1 MKSIS
6 LKWGA
11 TLVALNTLFGGTL
24 YASAAEITP
33 PFSDLTEIQQ
43 TKSAAILEAAR
54 LGLLKGDPNGQFRP
68 TATMTRQELAA
79 ILAKT
84 LKLDSSV
91 NSASSFRD
99 VSDSSWSVSAIE
111 AVKKAGFMEGDLTG
125 NFNPSR
131 PVTREELA
139 VIFVRAIR
147 GTGAQGGQA
156 NKVNDES
163 TISNWAKEYTDV
175 ALRLKLIDS
184 PEDMFSPKGTV
195 QRQDMA
201 SFLLNIFKEEQ
212 QTATIDNIDGDF
224 VTINGT
230 PYLIEGTLK
239 ELMGDSNH
247 DALRGAVLKFNSLNR
262 HVDGL
267 QELEIVQ
274 KGVQLNTSGFPSG
287 SLLNISGN
295 DVVIKGNVTGDL
307 KIKNGVSSI
316 TFQGQ
321 IGQIIVDSITPV
333 TIHGSG
339 PLQTLKIVEGGARI
353 TIDPS
358 LSIQN
363 LQLPGNSLPSHFI
376 TNYTAIQDNIQ
387 KVQNASGAVAPAYT
401 SSTSANSVSDP
412 TPEPTPV
419 ATPSPSPAPT
429 PSPTPVATP
438 SPSPVATPSPTPVT
452 TPSPTPVVTP
462 SPTPVVTPSPTPVAT
477 PSPTPVTTPEPT
489 PVMTPEPTPVTTPE
503 PTPAPTPEPTPV
515 ATPSPSPVATPS
527 PTPVTTPSPT
537 PVATPEPT
545 PAPTPEPTPVATP
558 SPTPVTTP
566 SPTPVATPSPTPV
579 TTPEPTPAPTPEPTP
594 VATPSP
600 TPVATPSPT
609 PVTTPEPTPVAT
621 PSPTPAPTP
630 VNHAP
635 VVQNNIDP
643 ISALITSGVQNVDI
657 SNVFIDPDGDPLTF
671 AAASSDASVATV
683 SVNGNHLNL
692 VPVDSGTAMITIT
705 AMDGQGGV
713 NTATFAFTVTSNQP
727 PIAISG
733 ITTQLLTPG
742 ITAPRTFDL
751 AQLFQDPDND
761 MLTYSASIDN
771 VNAGTLS
778 LNGNTLTITPAAN
791 SSVSGLV
798 TLTATDDKGGSA
810 TSTFTLITAQLVNNG
825 FVPITTKQG
834 VSNISFDISKL
845 IPNQSQFKVYTESS
859 TGSLSGPATLNGAIW
874 NGPTSPGTVW
884 IVGSDGKAVV
894 LSISV
899 ASQGTSELFFSEYL
913 DGGDGRIAVELYYKG
928 NGNPAG
934 KAEGYTL
941 EVHQFMKATQTKQVY
956 SRPLFPVPVAMPY
969 MFIDSTFGDA
979 FDLMNI
985 SYYNDELSLY
995 NPKTYNITALVLKKN
1010 GQIVDVLGDPT
1021 STQQFLSTGGTIVR
1035 KSGIYTGSQQYS
1047 LEGEWNQYSKG
1058 TYQYFGSH
1066 IP

>member
-274 KGVQLNTSGFPSG
+274 KGVQLNTSGLPSG

-401 SSTSANSVSDP
+401 SSTSANAVSDP

-419 ATPSPSPAPT
+419 
-429 PSPTPVATP
+429 
-438 SPSPVATPSPTPVT
+438 
-452 TPSPTPVVTP
+452 VTP
-462 SPTPVVTPSPTPVAT
+462 SPT
-477 PSPTPVTTPEPT
+477 
-489 PVMTPEPTPVTTPE
+489 
-503 PTPAPTPEPTPV
+503 
-515 ATPSPSPVATPS
+515 PVATPS

-545 PAPTPEPTPVATP
+545 PVTTP

-566 SPTPVATPSPTPV
+566 SPTPVATPSPTPVTTPSPTPV

-791 SSVSGLV
+791 SSASGLV

-884 IVGSDGKAVV
+884 IVGFDGKAVV

-1047 LEGEWNQYSKG
+1047 LEGEWNQYPKG

-1066 IP
+1066 TP

>member
-1 MKSIS
+1 M
-6 LKWGA
+6 
-11 TLVALNTLFGGTL
+11 
-24 YASAAEITP
+24 
-33 PFSDLTEIQQ
+33 
-43 TKSAAILEAAR
+43 
-54 LGLLKGDPNGQFRP
+54 
-68 TATMTRQELAA
+68 
-79 ILAKT
+79 
-84 LKLDSSV
+84 
-91 NSASSFRD
+91 
-99 VSDSSWSVSAIE
+99 
-111 AVKKAGFMEGDLTG
+111 
-125 NFNPSR
+125 
-131 PVTREELA
+131 
-139 VIFVRAIR
+139 
-147 GTGAQGGQA
+147 
-156 NKVNDES
+156 
-163 TISNWAKEYTDV
+163 
-175 ALRLKLIDS
+175 
-184 PEDMFSPKGTV
+184 
-195 QRQDMA
+195 
-201 SFLLNIFKEEQ
+201 
-212 QTATIDNIDGDF
+212 
-224 VTINGT
+224 
-230 PYLIEGTLK
+230 
-239 ELMGDSNH
+239 
-247 DALRGAVLKFNSLNR
+247 
-262 HVDGL
+262 
-267 QELEIVQ
+267 
-274 KGVQLNTSGFPSG
+274 
-287 SLLNISGN
+287 
-295 DVVIKGNVTGDL
+295 
-307 KIKNGVSSI
+307 
-316 TFQGQ
+316 
-321 IGQIIVDSITPV
+321 
-333 TIHGSG
+333 
-339 PLQTLKIVEGGARI
+339 
-353 TIDPS
+353 
-358 LSIQN
+358 
-363 LQLPGNSLPSHFI
+363 
-376 TNYTAIQDNIQ
+376 
-387 KVQNASGAVAPAYT
+387 
-401 SSTSANSVSDP
+401 
-412 TPEPTPV
+412 
-419 ATPSPSPAPT
+419 
-429 PSPTPVATP
+429 
-438 SPSPVATPSPTPVT
+438 
-452 TPSPTPVVTP
+452 
-462 SPTPVVTPSPTPVAT
+462 
-477 PSPTPVTTPEPT
+477 
-489 PVMTPEPTPVTTPE
+489 
-503 PTPAPTPEPTPV
+503 
-515 ATPSPSPVATPS
+515 
-527 PTPVTTPSPT
+527 
-537 PVATPEPT
+537 
-545 PAPTPEPTPVATP
+545 
-558 SPTPVTTP
+558 
-566 SPTPVATPSPTPV
+566 
-579 TTPEPTPAPTPEPTP
+579 
-594 VATPSP
+594 
-600 TPVATPSPT
+600 
-609 PVTTPEPTPVAT
+609 
-621 PSPTPAPTP
+621 
-630 VNHAP
+630 NHAP

-643 ISALITSGVQNVDI
+643 MSALITSGVQNVDI

-778 LNGNTLTITPAAN
+778 LNGNTLTVTPAAN
-791 SSVSGLV
+791 SSASGLV

-1047 LEGEWNQYSKG
+1047 LEGEWNQYPKG

-1066 IP
+1066 TP

>member
-91 NSASSFRD
+91 NSTSTFRD

-156 NKVNDES
+156 KKVNDES

-175 ALRLKLIDS
+175 ALRLNLIDS

-212 QTATIDNIDGDF
+212 QTATIDNIDRDF

-230 PYLIEGTLK
+230 PYLIEGKLK

-262 HVDGL
+262 HIDGL

-274 KGVQLNTSGFPSG
+274 KGVQLNTSGLPSG

-321 IGQIIVDSITPV
+321 IGQIIVDSITPF
-333 TIHGSG
+333 TIHGSSF
-339 PLQTLKIVEGGARI
+339 LQTLKIVEGGAKI
-353 TIDPS
+353 TIAPS

-387 KVQNASGAVAPAYT
+387 TIQNASGAVAPAYT
-401 SSTSANSVSDP
+401 SSTSANAAVSD
-412 TPEPTPV
+412 
-419 ATPSPSPAPT
+419 
-429 PSPTPVATP
+429 
-438 SPSPVATPSPTPVT
+438 
-452 TPSPTPVVTP
+452 
-462 SPTPVVTPSPTPVAT
+462 
-477 PSPTPVTTPEPT
+477 
-489 PVMTPEPTPVTTPE
+489 
-503 PTPAPTPEPTPV
+503 
-515 ATPSPSPVATPS
+515 
-527 PTPVTTPSPT
+527 
-537 PVATPEPT
+537 
-545 PAPTPEPTPVATP
+545 
-558 SPTPVTTP
+558 
-566 SPTPVATPSPTPV
+566 
-579 TTPEPTPAPTPEPTP
+579 PTPEPTP

-609 PVTTPEPTPVAT
+609 PVLTPSPTPVATPEPTPVTTSSPTPVATPEPTPVVTPEPTPAPTPSPTPVATPSPTPMLTPEPTPVAT
-621 PSPTPAPTP
+621 PSPTPVATPEPTPVATPSPTPVATPSPTPVLTPSPTPVATPEPTPVTTSSPTPVATPEPTPVATPSPTPVATPEPTPIATPSPTPVATPEPTPVATPSPTPVLTPEPTPAPTP

-671 AAASSDASVATV
+671 AAASSDTSVATV

-692 VPVDSGTAMITIT
+692 VPVNSGTAMITIT

-713 NTATFAFTVTSNQP
+713 NTSTFVFTVTSNQP

-742 ITAPRTFDL
+742 ITAPRIFDL

-778 LNGNTLTITPAAN
+778 LNGNTLTVTPAAN
-791 SSVSGLV
+791 SSASGLV
-798 TLTATDDKGGSA
+798 TLTATDNKGGST

-859 TGSLSGPATLNGAIW
+859 TGSLSGPAILNGAIW

-1047 LEGEWNQYSKG
+1047 LEGEWNQYPKG
-1058 TYQYFGSH
+1058 SYQYFGSH
-1066 IP
+1066 TP

>member
-401 SSTSANSVSDP
+401 SSTSANAVSDP
-412 TPEPTPV
+412 TPSPTPTPTPVATPEPTPV
-419 ATPSPSPAPT
+419 ATPSPTPVAT
-429 PSPTPVATP
+429 PSPTPVLTPEPTPVATPEPTPVLTPSPTPVVTP

-452 TPSPTPVVTP
+452 TPSPTPV
-462 SPTPVVTPSPTPVAT
+462 AT
-477 PSPTPVTTPEPT
+477 PSPTPV
-489 PVMTPEPTPVTTPE
+489 M
-503 PTPAPTPEPTPV
+503 
-515 ATPSPSPVATPS
+515 
-527 PTPVTTPSPT
+527 TPSPT

-558 SPTPVTTP
+558 SPSPVT
-566 SPTPVATPSPTPV
+566 TPSPTPV

-609 PVTTPEPTPVAT
+609 PATTPEPTPVAT
-621 PSPTPAPTP
+621 PSPSPAPTP

-778 LNGNTLTITPAAN
+778 LNGNTLTVTPAAN
-791 SSVSGLV
+791 SSASGLV

-1047 LEGEWNQYSKG
+1047 LEGEWNQYPKG

-1066 IP
+1066 TP

>member
-156 NKVNDES
+156 NKVKDES

-212 QTATIDNIDGDF
+212 QTATIDSIDGDF

-230 PYLIEGTLK
+230 PYLIEGKLK
-239 ELMGDSNH
+239 ELMGDNNH

-274 KGVQLNTSGFPSG
+274 KGVQLNTSGLPSG

-339 PLQTLKIVEGGARI
+339 SLQTLKIVEDGAKI

-387 KVQNASGAVAPAYT
+387 TVQNTSGAVAPAYT
-401 SSTSANSVSDP
+401 SSTSANAAVSD
-412 TPEPTPV
+412 
-419 ATPSPSPAPT
+419 
-429 PSPTPVATP
+429 
-438 SPSPVATPSPTPVT
+438 
-452 TPSPTPVVTP
+452 
-462 SPTPVVTPSPTPVAT
+462 
-477 PSPTPVTTPEPT
+477 
-489 PVMTPEPTPVTTPE
+489 
-503 PTPAPTPEPTPV
+503 
-515 ATPSPSPVATPS
+515 
-527 PTPVTTPSPT
+527 
-537 PVATPEPT
+537 
-545 PAPTPEPTPVATP
+545 
-558 SPTPVTTP
+558 
-566 SPTPVATPSPTPV
+566 
-579 TTPEPTPAPTPEPTP
+579 PTPEPTP

-609 PVTTPEPTPVAT
+609 PVLTPSPTPVAT

-630 VNHAP
+630 EPTPAPTPSPTPVLTPEPTPVATPESTPATTPEPTPAPTPSPTPVLTPSPTPVATPEPTPAPTPEPTPAPTPSPTPVATPEPTPSPTPVVTPSPTPVLTPEPTPVPTPEPTPVPTPEPTPVPTPEPTPVATPSPTPVLTPEPTPAPTPVNHAP
-635 VVQNNIDP
+635 VAQNNIDP
-643 ISALITSGVQNVDI
+643 ISALITNGVQNVDI

-692 VPVDSGTAMITIT
+692 VPVDSGTALITIT
-705 AMDGQGGV
+705 AMDSQGGV
-713 NTATFAFTVTSNQP
+713 NTATFVFTVTSNQP

-742 ITAPRTFDL
+742 ITAPRIFDL

-778 LNGNTLTITPAAN
+778 INGNTLTVTPAAN
-791 SSVSGLV
+791 SSASGLV
-798 TLTATDDKGGSA
+798 TLTAMDNKGGST

-845 IPNQSQFKVYTESS
+845 IPNQSQFKVYTENS

-956 SRPLFPVPVAMPY
+956 SRPLFPVSVAMPY

-1021 STQQFLSTGGTIVR
+1021 SNQQFLSTGGTIVR

-1047 LEGEWNQYSKG
+1047 LEGEWNQYPKG
-1058 TYQYFGSH
+1058 SYQYFGSH
-1066 IP
+1066 TP

>member
-156 NKVNDES
+156 NKVKDES

-212 QTATIDNIDGDF
+212 QTATIDSIDGDF

-230 PYLIEGTLK
+230 PYLIEGKLK
-239 ELMGDSNH
+239 ELMGDNNH

-274 KGVQLNTSGFPSG
+274 KGVQLNTSGLPSG

-316 TFQGQ
+316 TFQDQ
-321 IGQIIVDSITPV
+321 IGQIIVDSITPI

-339 PLQTLKIVEGGARI
+339 SLQTLKIVEGGAKI

-376 TNYTAIQDNIQ
+376 TNYTAIQNNIQ
-387 KVQNASGAVAPAYT
+387 TVQNTSGAVAPVYT
-401 SSTSANSVSDP
+401 SSTSANAVSDP
-412 TPEPTPV
+412 
-419 ATPSPSPAPT
+419 
-429 PSPTPVATP
+429 
-438 SPSPVATPSPTPVT
+438 
-452 TPSPTPVVTP
+452 
-462 SPTPVVTPSPTPVAT
+462 
-477 PSPTPVTTPEPT
+477 
-489 PVMTPEPTPVTTPE
+489 TPE
-503 PTPAPTPEPTPV
+503 PTPAPTPEPTP
-515 ATPSPSPVATPS
+515 AP
-527 PTPVTTPSPT
+527 TPSPT

-545 PAPTPEPTPVATP
+545 PAPTP
-558 SPTPVTTP
+558 SPTPAVTP
-566 SPTPVATPSPTPV
+566 SPTPVATPSPTPAV
-579 TTPEPTPAPTPEPTP
+579 TPEPTPVPTPEPTP

-600 TPVATPSPT
+600 TPVATP
-609 PVTTPEPTPVAT
+609 EPTPVAT
-621 PSPTPAPTP
+621 PSPTPVVTPSPTPVLTPEPTPAPTP

-635 VVQNNIDP
+635 VAQNNIDP
-643 ISALITSGVQNVDI
+643 ISALITNGVQNVDI

-692 VPVDSGTAMITIT
+692 VPVNSGTAMITIT

-713 NTATFAFTVTSNQP
+713 NTSTFVFTVTSNQP

-742 ITAPRTFDL
+742 ITAPRIFDL

-778 LNGNTLTITPAAN
+778 INGNTLTVTPAAN
-791 SSVSGLV
+791 SSASGLV
-798 TLTATDDKGGSA
+798 TLTAMDNKGGST

-859 TGSLSGPATLNGAIW
+859 TGSLSAPATLNGAIW

-956 SRPLFPVPVAMPY
+956 SRPLFPVSVAMPY

-1021 STQQFLSTGGTIVR
+1021 SNQQFLSTGGTIVR

-1047 LEGEWNQYSKG
+1047 LEGEWNQYPKG
-1058 TYQYFGSH
+1058 SYQYFGSH
-1066 IP
+1066 TP

>member
-91 NSASSFRD
+91 NSTSSFRD

-125 NFNPSR
+125 DFNPSR

-230 PYLIEGTLK
+230 PYLIEGKLK
-239 ELMGDSNH
+239 ELMGDNNH

-274 KGVQLNTSGFPSG
+274 KGVQLNTSGLPSS

-295 DVVIKGNVTGDL
+295 DVIIKGNVTGDL

-321 IGQIIVDSITPV
+321 IGQIIVDSITPI

-339 PLQTLKIVEGGARI
+339 SLQTLKIVEGGAKI

-387 KVQNASGAVAPAYT
+387 TVQNTSGAVAPAYT
-401 SSTSANSVSDP
+401 SSTSANAAVSDP
-412 TPEPTPV
+412 TPE
-419 ATPSPSPAPT
+419 S
-429 PSPTPVATP
+429 
-438 SPSPVATPSPTPVT
+438 
-452 TPSPTPVVTP
+452 
-462 SPTPVVTPSPTPVAT
+462 TPVVTPSPTPVAT
-477 PSPTPVTTPEPT
+477 P
-489 PVMTPEPTPVTTPE
+489 
-503 PTPAPTPEPTPV
+503 EPTPV
-515 ATPSPSPVATPS
+515 ATPSPTPVATPS

-545 PAPTPEPTPVATP
+545 PAPTP
-558 SPTPVTTP
+558 SPTPAV
-566 SPTPVATPSPTPV
+566 
-579 TTPEPTPAPTPEPTP
+579 TPEPTP

-600 TPVATPSPT
+600 TPVATPEPTPVATPSPT
-609 PVTTPEPTPVAT
+609 PVLTPEPTPVPTPEPTPVPTPEPTPVAT
-621 PSPTPAPTP
+621 PSPTPVLTPEPTPAPTP

-635 VVQNNIDP
+635 VAQNNIDP
-643 ISALITSGVQNVDI
+643 ISALITNGVQNVDI

-692 VPVDSGTAMITIT
+692 VPVDSGTALITIT
-705 AMDGQGGV
+705 AMDSQGGV
-713 NTATFAFTVTSNQP
+713 NTATFVFTVTSNQP

-742 ITAPRTFDL
+742 ITAPRIFDL

-778 LNGNTLTITPAAN
+778 INGNTLTVTPAAN
-791 SSVSGLV
+791 SSASGLV
-798 TLTATDDKGGSA
+798 TLTAMDNKGGST

-845 IPNQSQFKVYTESS
+845 IPNQSQFKVYTENS

-956 SRPLFPVPVAMPY
+956 SRPLFPVSVAMPY

-1021 STQQFLSTGGTIVR
+1021 SNQQFLSTGGTIVR

-1047 LEGEWNQYSKG
+1047 LEGEWNQYPKG
-1058 TYQYFGSH
+1058 SYQYFGSH
-1066 IP
+1066 TP

>member
-156 NKVNDES
+156 NKVKDES

-212 QTATIDNIDGDF
+212 QTATIDSIDGDF

-230 PYLIEGTLK
+230 PYLIEGKLK
-239 ELMGDSNH
+239 ELMGDNNH

-274 KGVQLNTSGFPSG
+274 KGVQLNTSGLPSG

-316 TFQGQ
+316 TFQDQ

-339 PLQTLKIVEGGARI
+339 SLQTLKIVEGGAKI

-376 TNYTAIQDNIQ
+376 TNYTAIQNNIQ
-387 KVQNASGAVAPAYT
+387 TVQNTSGAVAPVYT
-401 SSTSANSVSDP
+401 SSTSANAVSDP
-412 TPEPTPV
+412 
-419 ATPSPSPAPT
+419 
-429 PSPTPVATP
+429 
-438 SPSPVATPSPTPVT
+438 
-452 TPSPTPVVTP
+452 
-462 SPTPVVTPSPTPVAT
+462 
-477 PSPTPVTTPEPT
+477 
-489 PVMTPEPTPVTTPE
+489 TPE
-503 PTPAPTPEPTPV
+503 PTPAPTPEPTP
-515 ATPSPSPVATPS
+515 AP
-527 PTPVTTPSPT
+527 TPSPT

-545 PAPTPEPTPVATP
+545 PAPTP
-558 SPTPVTTP
+558 SPTPAVTP
-566 SPTPVATPSPTPV
+566 SPTPVAPPSPTPAV
-579 TTPEPTPAPTPEPTP
+579 TPEPTPVPTPEPTP

-600 TPVATPSPT
+600 TPVATP
-609 PVTTPEPTPVAT
+609 EPTPVAT
-621 PSPTPAPTP
+621 PSPTPVVTPSPTPVLTPEPTPAPTP

-635 VVQNNIDP
+635 VAQNNIDP
-643 ISALITSGVQNVDI
+643 ISALITNGVQNVDI

-692 VPVDSGTAMITIT
+692 VPVNSGTAMITIT

-713 NTATFAFTVTSNQP
+713 NTSTFVFTVTSNQP

-742 ITAPRTFDL
+742 ITAPRIFDL

-778 LNGNTLTITPAAN
+778 INGNTLTVTPAAN
-791 SSVSGLV
+791 SSASGLV
-798 TLTATDDKGGSA
+798 TLTAMDNKGGST

-859 TGSLSGPATLNGAIW
+859 TGSLSAPATLNGAIW

-956 SRPLFPVPVAMPY
+956 SRPLFPVSVAMPY

-1021 STQQFLSTGGTIVR
+1021 SNQQFLSTGGTIVR

-1047 LEGEWNQYSKG
+1047 LEGEWNQYPKG
-1058 TYQYFGSH
+1058 SYQYFGSH
-1066 IP
+1066 TP

>member
-1 MKSIS
+1 LKSIS

-79 ILAKT
+79 ILAMT

-401 SSTSANSVSDP
+401 SSTSANAVSDP
-412 TPEPTPV
+412 TPSPTP
-419 ATPSPSPAPT
+419 T
-429 PSPTPVATP
+429 PTPVATP

-452 TPSPTPVVTP
+452 TPSPTPVTTPEPTPVATPEPTPVLTP

-477 PSPTPVTTPEPT
+477 PSPTPVTTPSPT
-489 PVMTPEPTPVTTPE
+489 PVVTPSPTPVL
-503 PTPAPTPEPTPV
+503 TPEPTPV
-515 ATPSPSPVATPS
+515 ATPS
-527 PTPVTTPSPT
+527 
-537 PVATPEPT
+537 PT

-566 SPTPVATPSPTPV
+566 EPTPTPTPVTTPEPTPVATPSPTPV
-579 TTPEPTPAPTPEPTP
+579 TTPEPTPVTTPE
-594 VATPSP
+594 
-600 TPVATPSPT
+600 PT

-778 LNGNTLTITPAAN
+778 LNGNTLTVTPAAN
-791 SSVSGLV
+791 SSASGLV

-1010 GQIVDVLGDPT
+1010 GQIVDVIGDPT

-1047 LEGEWNQYSKG
+1047 LEGEWNQYPKG

-1066 IP
+1066 TP

>member
-339 PLQTLKIVEGGARI
+339 SLQTLKIVEGGARI

-387 KVQNASGAVAPAYT
+387 KVQNASGAVAPVYT

-412 TPEPTPV
+412 TPSPTPTPTPVATPEPTPVATPSPTPVATPESTPVATPSPTPV
-419 ATPSPSPAPT
+419 ATPSPSPVTT
-429 PSPTPVATP
+429 PSPTPVATPSPSPVTTPSPSPVTTPSPSPVATPSPTPATTP

-452 TPSPTPVVTP
+452 TPEPTPVVTP

-489 PVMTPEPTPVTTPE
+489 PVMTPEPTPVM
-503 PTPAPTPEPTPV
+503 TPEPTPV
-515 ATPSPSPVATPS
+515 ATPS
-527 PTPVTTPSPT
+527 
-537 PVATPEPT
+537 
-545 PAPTPEPTPVATP
+545 
-558 SPTPVTTP
+558 
-566 SPTPVATPSPTPV
+566 
-579 TTPEPTPAPTPEPTP
+579 
-594 VATPSP
+594 
-600 TPVATPSPT
+600 
-609 PVTTPEPTPVAT
+609 
-621 PSPTPAPTP
+621 PTP

-791 SSVSGLV
+791 SSASGLV

-1047 LEGEWNQYSKG
+1047 LEGEWNQYPKG

-1066 IP
+1066 TP

>member
-43 TKSAAILEAAR
+43 TKSAEILEAAR

-125 NFNPSR
+125 DFNPSR

-376 TNYTAIQDNIQ
+376 TN
-387 KVQNASGAVAPAYT
+387 
-401 SSTSANSVSDP
+401 
-412 TPEPTPV
+412 
-419 ATPSPSPAPT
+419 
-429 PSPTPVATP
+429 
-438 SPSPVATPSPTPVT
+438 
-452 TPSPTPVVTP
+452 
-462 SPTPVVTPSPTPVAT
+462 
-477 PSPTPVTTPEPT
+477 
-489 PVMTPEPTPVTTPE
+489 
-503 PTPAPTPEPTPV
+503 
-515 ATPSPSPVATPS
+515 
-527 PTPVTTPSPT
+527 
-537 PVATPEPT
+537 
-545 PAPTPEPTPVATP
+545 
-558 SPTPVTTP
+558 
-566 SPTPVATPSPTPV
+566 
-579 TTPEPTPAPTPEPTP
+579 
-594 VATPSP
+594 
-600 TPVATPSPT
+600 
-609 PVTTPEPTPVAT
+609 
-621 PSPTPAPTP
+621 
-630 VNHAP
+630 
-635 VVQNNIDP
+635 
-643 ISALITSGVQNVDI
+643 
-657 SNVFIDPDGDPLTF
+657 
-671 AAASSDASVATV
+671 
-683 SVNGNHLNL
+683 
-692 VPVDSGTAMITIT
+692 
-705 AMDGQGGV
+705 
-713 NTATFAFTVTSNQP
+713 
-727 PIAISG
+727 
-733 ITTQLLTPG
+733 
-742 ITAPRTFDL
+742 
-751 AQLFQDPDND
+751 
-761 MLTYSASIDN
+761 
-771 VNAGTLS
+771 
-778 LNGNTLTITPAAN
+778 
-791 SSVSGLV
+791 
-798 TLTATDDKGGSA
+798 
-810 TSTFTLITAQLVNNG
+810 
-825 FVPITTKQG
+825 
-834 VSNISFDISKL
+834 
-845 IPNQSQFKVYTESS
+845 
-859 TGSLSGPATLNGAIW
+859 
-874 NGPTSPGTVW
+874 
-884 IVGSDGKAVV
+884 
-894 LSISV
+894 
-899 ASQGTSELFFSEYL
+899 
-913 DGGDGRIAVELYYKG
+913 
-928 NGNPAG
+928 
-934 KAEGYTL
+934 
-941 EVHQFMKATQTKQVY
+941 
-956 SRPLFPVPVAMPY
+956 
-969 MFIDSTFGDA
+969 
-979 FDLMNI
+979 
-985 SYYNDELSLY
+985 
-995 NPKTYNITALVLKKN
+995 
-1010 GQIVDVLGDPT
+1010 
-1021 STQQFLSTGGTIVR
+1021 
-1035 KSGIYTGSQQYS
+1035 
-1047 LEGEWNQYSKG
+1047 
-1058 TYQYFGSH
+1058 
-1066 IP
+1066 

>member
-412 TPEPTPV
+412 TPSPTPTPTPV
-419 ATPSPSPAPT
+419 ATPE
-429 PSPTPVATP
+429 PTPVL
-438 SPSPVATPSPTPVT
+438 
-452 TPSPTPVVTP
+452 TP

-477 PSPTPVTTPEPT
+477 PSPS
-489 PVMTPEPTPVTTPE
+489 
-503 PTPAPTPEPTPV
+503 PV

-537 PVATPEPT
+537 PVATPSPTPVTTPSPSPVATPSPSPATTPSPSPATTPEPT
-545 PAPTPEPTPVATP
+545 PVVTPSPTPVATP

-566 SPTPVATPSPTPV
+566 SPTPVATPEPTPVVTPSPTPV
-579 TTPEPTPAPTPEPTP
+579 LTPEPTP
-594 VATPSP
+594 VATP
-600 TPVATPSPT
+600 
-609 PVTTPEPTPVAT
+609 EPTPAVT

-643 ISALITSGVQNVDI
+643 MSALITSGVQNVDI

-778 LNGNTLTITPAAN
+778 LNGNTLTVTPAAN
-791 SSVSGLV
+791 SSASGLV

-1047 LEGEWNQYSKG
+1047 LEGEWNQYPKG

-1066 IP
+1066 TP

>member
-125 NFNPSR
+125 DFNPSR

-387 KVQNASGAVAPAYT
+387 KVQNASGAVAPVYT
-401 SSTSANSVSDP
+401 SSTSANAVSD
-412 TPEPTPV
+412 
-419 ATPSPSPAPT
+419 PT
-429 PSPTPVATP
+429 PSPTPT
-438 SPSPVATPSPTPVT
+438 
-452 TPSPTPVVTP
+452 
-462 SPTPVVTPSPTPVAT
+462 PTPVA
-477 PSPTPVTTPEPT
+477 
-489 PVMTPEPTPVTTPE
+489 
-503 PTPAPTPEPTPV
+503 
-515 ATPSPSPVATPS
+515 
-527 PTPVTTPSPT
+527 
-537 PVATPEPT
+537 
-545 PAPTPEPTPVATP
+545 
-558 SPTPVTTP
+558 
-566 SPTPVATPSPTPV
+566 
-579 TTPEPTPAPTPEPTP
+579 TPEPTP

-609 PVTTPEPTPVAT
+609 PVATPVATPSPTPVAT
-621 PSPTPAPTP
+621 PSPTPVATPEPTPVATPEPTPVVTPSPTPVTTPSPTPVTTPSPTPVATP

-657 SNVFIDPDGDPLTF
+657 SNVFIDPDDDPLTF

-713 NTATFAFTVTSNQP
+713 NTATFVFTVTSNQP

-791 SSVSGLV
+791 SSASGLV
-798 TLTATDDKGGSA
+798 TLTATDDKGGST

-859 TGSLSGPATLNGAIW
+859 TGSLSGPVTLNGAIW

-928 NGNPAG
+928 NGNSAG

-956 SRPLFPVPVAMPY
+956 SRPLFPVSVAMPY

-1047 LEGEWNQYSKG
+1047 LEGEWNQYPKG

-1066 IP
+1066 TP

>member
-156 NKVNDES
+156 NKIKDES
-163 TISNWAKEYTDV
+163 TISNWAKEYIDV

-230 PYLIEGTLK
+230 PYLIEGKLK
-239 ELMGDSNH
+239 ELMGESNH

-274 KGVQLNTSGFPSG
+274 KGVRLNTSGLPSG

-316 TFQGQ
+316 TFQDQ

-339 PLQTLKIVEGGARI
+339 SLQTLKIVEGGAKI

-387 KVQNASGAVAPAYT
+387 TVQNTSGAVAPAYT
-401 SSTSANSVSDP
+401 SSTSANAVSDP
-412 TPEPTPV
+412 TPEPTP
-419 ATPSPSPAPT
+419 APTPSPTPVLTPSPTPVPT

-438 SPSPVATPSPTPVT
+438 SPTPVATPSPTPVAT
-452 TPSPTPVVTP
+452 PEPTPIATPSPTPVATPEPTPVATPSPTPVVTP
-462 SPTPVVTPSPTPVAT
+462 SPTPVL
-477 PSPTPVTTPEPT
+477 TPEPT
-489 PVMTPEPTPVTTPE
+489 PV
-503 PTPAPTPEPTPV
+503 
-515 ATPSPSPVATPS
+515 
-527 PTPVTTPSPT
+527 
-537 PVATPEPT
+537 
-545 PAPTPEPTPVATP
+545 
-558 SPTPVTTP
+558 
-566 SPTPVATPSPTPV
+566 
-579 TTPEPTPAPTPEPTP
+579 PTPEPTP

-609 PVTTPEPTPVAT
+609 PVATPSPTPVATPEPTPVAT
-621 PSPTPAPTP
+621 PSPTPVATPEPTPIATPSPTPVATPEPTPVATPSPTPVLTPEPTPAPTP

-635 VVQNNIDP
+635 VAQNNIDP
-643 ISALITSGVQNVDI
+643 ISALITNGVQNVDI

-692 VPVDSGTAMITIT
+692 VPVNSGTAMITIT

-713 NTATFAFTVTSNQP
+713 NTSTFVFTVTSNQP

-742 ITAPRTFDL
+742 ITAPRIFDL

-778 LNGNTLTITPAAN
+778 LNGNTLTVTPAAN
-791 SSVSGLV
+791 SSASGLV
-798 TLTATDDKGGSA
+798 TLTAMDNKGGST

-956 SRPLFPVPVAMPY
+956 SRPLFPVSVAMPY

-1021 STQQFLSTGGTIVR
+1021 SNQQFLSTGGTIVR

-1047 LEGEWNQYSKG
+1047 LEGEWNQYPKG
-1058 TYQYFGSH
+1058 SYQYFGSH
-1066 IP
+1066 TP

>member
-91 NSASSFRD
+91 NSASTFRD

-230 PYLIEGTLK
+230 PYLIEGKLK
-239 ELMGDSNH
+239 ELMGDNNH

-274 KGVQLNTSGFPSG
+274 KGVQLNTSGLPSG

-295 DVVIKGNVTGDL
+295 DVIIKGNVTGDL

-339 PLQTLKIVEGGARI
+339 SLQTLKIVEGGAKI

-387 KVQNASGAVAPAYT
+387 TVQNTSGAVAPAYT
-401 SSTSANSVSDP
+401 SSTSANAAVSDP
-412 TPEPTPV
+412 TPEPTPI
-419 ATPSPSPAPT
+419 A
-429 PSPTPVATP
+429 
-438 SPSPVATPSPTPVT
+438 
-452 TPSPTPVVTP
+452 
-462 SPTPVVTPSPTPVAT
+462 
-477 PSPTPVTTPEPT
+477 
-489 PVMTPEPTPVTTPE
+489 
-503 PTPAPTPEPTPV
+503 
-515 ATPSPSPVATPS
+515 
-527 PTPVTTPSPT
+527 TPSPT

-545 PAPTPEPTPVATP
+545 PAPTPSPTPVLTPSPTPVATPEPTPVATP
-558 SPTPVTTP
+558 SPTPVATPEPTP
-566 SPTPVATPSPTPV
+566 SPTPVVTPSPTPV
-579 TTPEPTPAPTPEPTP
+579 LTPEPTPVPTPEPTP

-609 PVTTPEPTPVAT
+609 PVATPEPTPVAT
-621 PSPTPAPTP
+621 PSPTPVLTPEPTPAPTP

-635 VVQNNIDP
+635 VAQNNIDP
-643 ISALITSGVQNVDI
+643 ISALITNGVQNVDI

-692 VPVDSGTAMITIT
+692 VPVDSGTALITIT
-705 AMDGQGGV
+705 AMDSQGGV
-713 NTATFAFTVTSNQP
+713 NTATFVFTVTSNQP

-742 ITAPRTFDL
+742 ITAPRIFDL

-778 LNGNTLTITPAAN
+778 INGNTLTVTPAAN
-791 SSVSGLV
+791 SSASGLV
-798 TLTATDDKGGSA
+798 TLTAMDNKGGST

-845 IPNQSQFKVYTESS
+845 IPNQSQFKVYTENS

-956 SRPLFPVPVAMPY
+956 SRPLFPVSVAMPY

-1021 STQQFLSTGGTIVR
+1021 SNQQFLSTGGTIVR

-1047 LEGEWNQYSKG
+1047 LEGEWNQYPKG
-1058 TYQYFGSH
+1058 SYQYFGSH
-1066 IP
+1066 TP

>member
-125 NFNPSR
+125 DFNPSR

-387 KVQNASGAVAPAYT
+387 KVQNASGAVAPVYT
-401 SSTSANSVSDP
+401 SSTSANAVSDP
-412 TPEPTPV
+412 TPSPTPTPTPVATPEPTPV
-419 ATPSPSPAPT
+419 ATPSP
-429 PSPTPVATP
+429 TPVATP
-438 SPSPVATPSPTPVT
+438 EPTPVA
-452 TPSPTPVVTP
+452 
-462 SPTPVVTPSPTPVAT
+462 TPSPTPVAT
-477 PSPTPVTTPEPT
+477 PSPTPV
-489 PVMTPEPTPVTTPE
+489 
-503 PTPAPTPEPTPV
+503 A
-515 ATPSPSPVATPS
+515 
-527 PTPVTTPSPT
+527 
-537 PVATPEPT
+537 
-545 PAPTPEPTPVATP
+545 TPEPTPVATP
-558 SPTPVTTP
+558 SPTPV
-566 SPTPVATPSPTPV
+566 A
-579 TTPEPTPAPTPEPTP
+579 TPEPTP

-609 PVTTPEPTPVAT
+609 PVTTPEPTPVVTPSPTPVATPEPTPVAT
-621 PSPTPAPTP
+621 PSPTPVATPSPTPVATPIATPSPTPVATPSPTPVATPEPTPVATPEPTPVVTPSPTPVTTPSPTPVTTPSPTPVTTPSPTPVATP

-657 SNVFIDPDGDPLTF
+657 SNVFIDPDDDPLTF

-713 NTATFAFTVTSNQP
+713 NTATFVFTVTSNQP

-791 SSVSGLV
+791 SSASGLV
-798 TLTATDDKGGSA
+798 TLTATDDKGGST

-859 TGSLSGPATLNGAIW
+859 TGSLSGPVTLNGAIW

-928 NGNPAG
+928 NGNSAG

-956 SRPLFPVPVAMPY
+956 SRPLFPVSVAMPY

-1047 LEGEWNQYSKG
+1047 LEGEWNQYPKG

-1066 IP
+1066 TP

>member
-156 NKVNDES
+156 NKVKDES

-212 QTATIDNIDGDF
+212 QTATIDSIDGDF

-230 PYLIEGTLK
+230 PYLIEGKLK
-239 ELMGDSNH
+239 ELMGDNNH

-274 KGVQLNTSGFPSG
+274 KGVQLNTSGLPSG

-316 TFQGQ
+316 TFQDQ

-339 PLQTLKIVEGGARI
+339 SLQTLKIVEGGAKI

-376 TNYTAIQDNIQ
+376 TNYTAIQNNIQ
-387 KVQNASGAVAPAYT
+387 TVQNTSGAVAPVYT
-401 SSTSANSVSDP
+401 SSTSANAVSDP
-412 TPEPTPV
+412 
-419 ATPSPSPAPT
+419 
-429 PSPTPVATP
+429 
-438 SPSPVATPSPTPVT
+438 
-452 TPSPTPVVTP
+452 
-462 SPTPVVTPSPTPVAT
+462 
-477 PSPTPVTTPEPT
+477 
-489 PVMTPEPTPVTTPE
+489 TPE
-503 PTPAPTPEPTPV
+503 PTPAPTPEPTP
-515 ATPSPSPVATPS
+515 AP
-527 PTPVTTPSPT
+527 TPSPT

-545 PAPTPEPTPVATP
+545 PAPTP
-558 SPTPVTTP
+558 SPTPAVTP
-566 SPTPVATPSPTPV
+566 SPTPVATPSPTPAV
-579 TTPEPTPAPTPEPTP
+579 TPEPTPVPTPEPTP

-600 TPVATPSPT
+600 TPVATP
-609 PVTTPEPTPVAT
+609 EPTPVAT
-621 PSPTPAPTP
+621 PSPTPVVTPSPTPVLTPEPTPAPTP

-635 VVQNNIDP
+635 VAQNNIDP
-643 ISALITSGVQNVDI
+643 ISALITNGVQNVDI

-692 VPVDSGTAMITIT
+692 VPVNSGTAMITIT

-713 NTATFAFTVTSNQP
+713 NTSTFVFTVTSNQP

-742 ITAPRTFDL
+742 ITAPRIFDL

-778 LNGNTLTITPAAN
+778 INGNTLTVTPAAN
-791 SSVSGLV
+791 SSASGLV
-798 TLTATDDKGGSA
+798 TLTAMDNKGGST

-859 TGSLSGPATLNGAIW
+859 TGSLSAPATLNGAIW

-956 SRPLFPVPVAMPY
+956 SRPLFPVSVAMPY

-1021 STQQFLSTGGTIVR
+1021 SNQQFLSTGGTIVR

-1047 LEGEWNQYSKG
+1047 LEGEWNQYPKG
-1058 TYQYFGSH
+1058 SYQYFGSH
-1066 IP
+1066 TP

>member
-515 ATPSPSPVATPS
+515 ATPSPTPVATPEPTPATTPEPTPVATPEPTPVVTPS
-527 PTPVTTPSPT
+527 PTPAPTPSPT

-545 PAPTPEPTPVATP
+545 PA
-558 SPTPVTTP
+558 
-566 SPTPVATPSPTPV
+566 
-579 TTPEPTPAPTPEPTP
+579 TTPEPTPA
-594 VATPSP
+594 
-600 TPVATPSPT
+600 
-609 PVTTPEPTPVAT
+609 TTPEPTPVAT
-621 PSPTPAPTP
+621 PSPTP

-643 ISALITSGVQNVDI
+643 ISALITSRVQNVDI

-791 SSVSGLV
+791 SSASGLV

-956 SRPLFPVPVAMPY
+956 SRSLFPVPVAMPY

-1066 IP
+1066 TP

>member
-274 KGVQLNTSGFPSG
+274 KGVQLNTSGLPSG

-363 LQLPGNSLPSHFI
+363 LQLPGMSLPSHFI
-376 TNYTAIQDNIQ
+376 TNYTAIQKNIQ
-387 KVQNASGAVAPAYT
+387 TVQNASGAVAPAYT
-401 SSTSANSVSDP
+401 SSTSANAVSDP
-412 TPEPTPV
+412 TPEPTPI
-419 ATPSPSPAPT
+419 A
-429 PSPTPVATP
+429 
-438 SPSPVATPSPTPVT
+438 
-452 TPSPTPVVTP
+452 
-462 SPTPVVTPSPTPVAT
+462 
-477 PSPTPVTTPEPT
+477 
-489 PVMTPEPTPVTTPE
+489 
-503 PTPAPTPEPTPV
+503 
-515 ATPSPSPVATPS
+515 
-527 PTPVTTPSPT
+527 TPSPT

-545 PAPTPEPTPVATP
+545 PVATPSPTPVATPEPTPVATP

-579 TTPEPTPAPTPEPTP
+579 TTP
-594 VATPSP
+594 SP

-609 PVTTPEPTPVAT
+609 PVTTPSPTPVTTPSPTPVTIPSPTPVTTPSPTPVTTPEPTPAPTPSPTPVATPEPTPVVTPSPTPVLTPEPTPVATPEPTPVATPEPTPAVT

-643 ISALITSGVQNVDI
+643 MSALITSGVQNVDI

-692 VPVDSGTAMITIT
+692 VPIDSGTAMITII

-778 LNGNTLTITPAAN
+778 LNGNTLTVTPAAN
-791 SSVSGLV
+791 SSASGLV

-1047 LEGEWNQYSKG
+1047 LEGEWNQYPKG

-1066 IP
+1066 TP

>member
-125 NFNPSR
+125 DFNPSR

-156 NKVNDES
+156 NKIKDES

-212 QTATIDNIDGDF
+212 QTATIDSIDGDF

-230 PYLIEGTLK
+230 PYLIEGKLK
-239 ELMGDSNH
+239 ELMGDNNH

-274 KGVQLNTSGFPSG
+274 KGVQLNTSGLPSG

-339 PLQTLKIVEGGARI
+339 SLQTLKIVEGGAKI

-387 KVQNASGAVAPAYT
+387 TVQNTSGAVAPAYT
-401 SSTSANSVSDP
+401 SSTSANAAVSDP
-412 TPEPTPV
+412 TPEPTP
-419 ATPSPSPAPT
+419 APT
-429 PSPTPVATP
+429 PSPTPVL
-438 SPSPVATPSPTPVT
+438 
-452 TPSPTPVVTP
+452 
-462 SPTPVVTPSPTPVAT
+462 TPSPTPVAT
-477 PSPTPVTTPEPT
+477 PSPTP
-489 PVMTPEPTPVTTPE
+489 
-503 PTPAPTPEPTPV
+503 APTP
-515 ATPSPSPVATPS
+515 S
-527 PTPVTTPSPT
+527 
-537 PVATPEPT
+537 
-545 PAPTPEPTPVATP
+545 
-558 SPTPVTTP
+558 
-566 SPTPVATPSPTPV
+566 
-579 TTPEPTPAPTPEPTP
+579 PTP

-609 PVTTPEPTPVAT
+609 
-621 PSPTPAPTP
+621 
-630 VNHAP
+630 
-635 VVQNNIDP
+635 
-643 ISALITSGVQNVDI
+643 
-657 SNVFIDPDGDPLTF
+657 
-671 AAASSDASVATV
+671 
-683 SVNGNHLNL
+683 
-692 VPVDSGTAMITIT
+692 
-705 AMDGQGGV
+705 
-713 NTATFAFTVTSNQP
+713 
-727 PIAISG
+727 
-733 ITTQLLTPG
+733 
-742 ITAPRTFDL
+742 
-751 AQLFQDPDND
+751 
-761 MLTYSASIDN
+761 
-771 VNAGTLS
+771 
-778 LNGNTLTITPAAN
+778 
-791 SSVSGLV
+791 
-798 TLTATDDKGGSA
+798 
-810 TSTFTLITAQLVNNG
+810 
-825 FVPITTKQG
+825 
-834 VSNISFDISKL
+834 
-845 IPNQSQFKVYTESS
+845 
-859 TGSLSGPATLNGAIW
+859 
-874 NGPTSPGTVW
+874 
-884 IVGSDGKAVV
+884 
-894 LSISV
+894 
-899 ASQGTSELFFSEYL
+899 
-913 DGGDGRIAVELYYKG
+913 
-928 NGNPAG
+928 
-934 KAEGYTL
+934 
-941 EVHQFMKATQTKQVY
+941 
-956 SRPLFPVPVAMPY
+956 
-969 MFIDSTFGDA
+969 
-979 FDLMNI
+979 
-985 SYYNDELSLY
+985 
-995 NPKTYNITALVLKKN
+995 
-1010 GQIVDVLGDPT
+1010 
-1021 STQQFLSTGGTIVR
+1021 
-1035 KSGIYTGSQQYS
+1035 
-1047 LEGEWNQYSKG
+1047 
-1058 TYQYFGSH
+1058 
-1066 IP
+1066 

>member
-24 YASAAEITP
+24 YASAAGITP

-84 LKLDSSV
+84 LKLDSSG

-239 ELMGDSNH
+239 ELMGDSNY

-274 KGVQLNTSGFPSG
+274 KGVQLNTSGLPSG

-321 IGQIIVDSITPV
+321 VGQIIVDSITPV

-339 PLQTLKIVEGGARI
+339 SLQTLKIVEGGARI

-363 LQLPGNSLPSHFI
+363 LQLPGMSLPSHFI
-376 TNYTAIQDNIQ
+376 TNYTAIQNNIQ
-387 KVQNASGAVAPAYT
+387 TVQNASGAVAPAYT
-401 SSTSANSVSDP
+401 SSTSANAVSDP
-412 TPEPTPV
+412 TPEPTPI
-419 ATPSPSPAPT
+419 A
-429 PSPTPVATP
+429 
-438 SPSPVATPSPTPVT
+438 
-452 TPSPTPVVTP
+452 
-462 SPTPVVTPSPTPVAT
+462 
-477 PSPTPVTTPEPT
+477 
-489 PVMTPEPTPVTTPE
+489 
-503 PTPAPTPEPTPV
+503 
-515 ATPSPSPVATPS
+515 
-527 PTPVTTPSPT
+527 TPSPT

-545 PAPTPEPTPVATP
+545 PVATPSPTPVATPEPTPVATP

-579 TTPEPTPAPTPEPTP
+579 ATPSPTP
-594 VATPSP
+594 VTTPSP

-609 PVTTPEPTPVAT
+609 PVTTPSPTPVTTPSPTPVTTPSPTPVTIPSPTPVTTPEPTPALTPEPTPVVTPSPTPVATPSPTPTPVATPEPTPVATPEPTPAVT

-643 ISALITSGVQNVDI
+643 MSALITSGVQNVDI

-791 SSVSGLV
+791 SSASGLV

-834 VSNISFDISKL
+834 VSNISFDISKQ

-859 TGSLSGPATLNGAIW
+859 TGSLSGPVTLNGAIW

-1066 IP
+1066 TP

>member
-91 NSASSFRD
+91 NSASTFRD

-156 NKVNDES
+156 NKIKDES

-201 SFLLNIFKEEQ
+201 SFLLNIFKEKQ
-212 QTATIDNIDGDF
+212 QTATIDSIDGDF
-224 VTINGT
+224 ITINGT
-230 PYLIEGTLK
+230 PYLIEGKLK
-239 ELMGDSNH
+239 ELMGDNNH

-295 DVVIKGNVTGDL
+295 DVIIKGNVTGDL

-339 PLQTLKIVEGGARI
+339 SLQTLKIVEGGAKI

-376 TNYTAIQDNIQ
+376 TNYTAIQNNIQ
-387 KVQNASGAVAPAYT
+387 TVQNTSGAVAPVYT
-401 SSTSANSVSDP
+401 SSTSANAVSDP
-412 TPEPTPV
+412 TPKPTPAPTPSPTPKPTPAPTPSPTPVLTPSPTPVLTPEPTPV
-419 ATPSPSPAPT
+419 ATPES
-429 PSPTPVATP
+429 
-438 SPSPVATPSPTPVT
+438 
-452 TPSPTPVVTP
+452 
-462 SPTPVVTPSPTPVAT
+462 TPVVTPSPTPVA
-477 PSPTPVTTPEPT
+477 
-489 PVMTPEPTPVTTPE
+489 
-503 PTPAPTPEPTPV
+503 
-515 ATPSPSPVATPS
+515 
-527 PTPVTTPSPT
+527 
-537 PVATPEPT
+537 
-545 PAPTPEPTPVATP
+545 
-558 SPTPVTTP
+558 
-566 SPTPVATPSPTPV
+566 
-579 TTPEPTPAPTPEPTP
+579 TPEPTP

-609 PVTTPEPTPVAT
+609 PVTTPSPTPVTTPSPTPVTTPEPTPVVTPSPTPVATPEPTPIATPSPTPVATPEPTPVAT
-621 PSPTPAPTP
+621 PSPTPVATPSPTPVLTPEPTPAPTP

-635 VVQNNIDP
+635 VAQNNIDP
-643 ISALITSGVQNVDI
+643 ISALITNGVQNVDI

-692 VPVDSGTAMITIT
+692 VPVNSGTAMITIT

-713 NTATFAFTVTSNQP
+713 NTSTFVFTVTSNQP

-742 ITAPRTFDL
+742 ITAPRIFDL

-778 LNGNTLTITPAAN
+778 LNGNTLTVTPAAN
-791 SSVSGLV
+791 SSASGLV
-798 TLTATDDKGGSA
+798 TLTAMDNKGGST

-884 IVGSDGKAVV
+884 IEGSDGKAVV

-956 SRPLFPVPVAMPY
+956 SRPLFPVSVAMPY

-1021 STQQFLSTGGTIVR
+1021 SNQQFLSTGGTIVR

-1047 LEGEWNQYSKG
+1047 LEGEWNQYPKG
-1058 TYQYFGSH
+1058 SYQYFGSH
-1066 IP
+1066 TP

>member
-91 NSASSFRD
+91 NSASTFRD

-230 PYLIEGTLK
+230 PYLIEGKLK
-239 ELMGDSNH
+239 ELMGDNNH

-274 KGVQLNTSGFPSG
+274 KGVQLNTSGLPSG

-295 DVVIKGNVTGDL
+295 DVIIKGNVTGDL

-339 PLQTLKIVEGGARI
+339 SLQTLKIVEGGAKI

-387 KVQNASGAVAPAYT
+387 TVQNTSGAVAPAYT
-401 SSTSANSVSDP
+401 SSTSANAAVSDP
-412 TPEPTPV
+412 TPEPTPI
-419 ATPSPSPAPT
+419 A
-429 PSPTPVATP
+429 
-438 SPSPVATPSPTPVT
+438 
-452 TPSPTPVVTP
+452 
-462 SPTPVVTPSPTPVAT
+462 
-477 PSPTPVTTPEPT
+477 
-489 PVMTPEPTPVTTPE
+489 
-503 PTPAPTPEPTPV
+503 
-515 ATPSPSPVATPS
+515 
-527 PTPVTTPSPT
+527 TPSPT

-545 PAPTPEPTPVATP
+545 PAPTPSPTPVLTPSPTPVATPEPTPVATPESTPVVTPSPTPVATPEPTPVATP
-558 SPTPVTTP
+558 SPTPVATPEPTP
-566 SPTPVATPSPTPV
+566 SPTPVVTPSPTPV
-579 TTPEPTPAPTPEPTP
+579 LTPEPTPVPTPEPTP

-609 PVTTPEPTPVAT
+609 PVATPEPTPVAT
-621 PSPTPAPTP
+621 PSPTPVLTPEPTPAPTP

-635 VVQNNIDP
+635 VAQNNIDP
-643 ISALITSGVQNVDI
+643 ISALITNGVQNVDI

-692 VPVDSGTAMITIT
+692 VPVDSGTALITIT
-705 AMDGQGGV
+705 AMDSQGGV
-713 NTATFAFTVTSNQP
+713 NTATFVFTVTSNQP

-742 ITAPRTFDL
+742 ITAPRIFDL

-778 LNGNTLTITPAAN
+778 INGNTLTVTPAAN
-791 SSVSGLV
+791 SSASGLV
-798 TLTATDDKGGSA
+798 TLTAMDNKGGST

-845 IPNQSQFKVYTESS
+845 IPNQSQFKVYTENS

-956 SRPLFPVPVAMPY
+956 SRPLFPVSVAMPY

-1021 STQQFLSTGGTIVR
+1021 SNQQFLSTGGTIVR

-1047 LEGEWNQYSKG
+1047 LEGEWNQYPKG
-1058 TYQYFGSH
+1058 SYQYFGSH
-1066 IP
+1066 TP

>member
-125 NFNPSR
+125 DFNPSR

-156 NKVNDES
+156 NKIKDES

-212 QTATIDNIDGDF
+212 QTATIDSIDGDF

-230 PYLIEGTLK
+230 PYLIEGKLK
-239 ELMGDSNH
+239 ELMGDNNH

-274 KGVQLNTSGFPSG
+274 KGVQLNTSGLPSG

-339 PLQTLKIVEGGARI
+339 SLQTLKIVEGGAKI

-387 KVQNASGAVAPAYT
+387 TVQNTSGAVAPAYT
-401 SSTSANSVSDP
+401 SSTSANAAVSDP
-412 TPEPTPV
+412 TPEPTPAPTPSPTPVLTPSPTPV
-419 ATPSPSPAPT
+419 ATPSPTPAPT

-438 SPSPVATPSPTPVT
+438 SPTPVATPSPTPVAT
-452 TPSPTPVVTP
+452 PEPTPIATPSPTPVATPEPTPVATPSPTPVVTP
-462 SPTPVVTPSPTPVAT
+462 SPTPVL
-477 PSPTPVTTPEPT
+477 TPEPT
-489 PVMTPEPTPVTTPE
+489 PV
-503 PTPAPTPEPTPV
+503 
-515 ATPSPSPVATPS
+515 
-527 PTPVTTPSPT
+527 
-537 PVATPEPT
+537 
-545 PAPTPEPTPVATP
+545 
-558 SPTPVTTP
+558 
-566 SPTPVATPSPTPV
+566 
-579 TTPEPTPAPTPEPTP
+579 PTPEPTP

-609 PVTTPEPTPVAT
+609 PVATPEPTPVATPEPTPVATPEPTPVAT
-621 PSPTPAPTP
+621 PSPTPVATPEPTPIATPSPTPVATPEPTPVATPSPTPVVTPSPTPVLTPEPTPAPTP

-635 VVQNNIDP
+635 VAQNNIDP
-643 ISALITSGVQNVDI
+643 ISALITNGVQNVDI

-692 VPVDSGTAMITIT
+692 VPVNSGTAMITIT

-713 NTATFAFTVTSNQP
+713 NTSTFVFTVTSNQP

-742 ITAPRTFDL
+742 ITAPRIFDL

-778 LNGNTLTITPAAN
+778 LNGNTLTVTPAAN
-791 SSVSGLV
+791 SSASGLV
-798 TLTATDDKGGSA
+798 TLTAMDNKGGST

-956 SRPLFPVPVAMPY
+956 SRPLFPVSVAMPY

-1021 STQQFLSTGGTIVR
+1021 SNQQFLSTGGTIVR

-1047 LEGEWNQYSKG
+1047 LEGEWNQYPKG
-1058 TYQYFGSH
+1058 SYQYFGSH
-1066 IP
+1066 TP

>member
-363 LQLPGNSLPSHFI
+363 LQLLGNSLPSHFI

-387 KVQNASGAVAPAYT
+387 KVQNASGVVAPAYT

-412 TPEPTPV
+412 TPSPTPTPTPVATPEPTPV
-419 ATPSPSPAPT
+419 ATPSP
-429 PSPTPVATP
+429 TPVATP
-438 SPSPVATPSPTPVT
+438 EPTPVA
-452 TPSPTPVVTP
+452 
-462 SPTPVVTPSPTPVAT
+462 TPSPTPVAT
-477 PSPTPVTTPEPT
+477 PSPT
-489 PVMTPEPTPVTTPE
+489 
-503 PTPAPTPEPTPV
+503 
-515 ATPSPSPVATPS
+515 PVATPS

-537 PVATPEPT
+537 PVATPSPTPVLTPEPT
-545 PAPTPEPTPVATP
+545 PVATPSPTPVLTPEPTPVATP

-579 TTPEPTPAPTPEPTP
+579 ATPSPTPVATPSPTPVTTPSPTPVATPSPTPVTTPSPTPAPTPEPTP

-600 TPVATPSPT
+600 TPV
-609 PVTTPEPTPVAT
+609 TTPEPTPATT

-778 LNGNTLTITPAAN
+778 LNGNTLTVTPAAN
-791 SSVSGLV
+791 SSASGLV

-1047 LEGEWNQYSKG
+1047 LEGEWNQYPKG

-1066 IP
+1066 TP

>member
-91 NSASSFRD
+91 NSTSTFRD

-156 NKVNDES
+156 KKVNDES

-212 QTATIDNIDGDF
+212 QTATIDNIDRDF

-230 PYLIEGTLK
+230 PYLIEGKLK

-262 HVDGL
+262 HIDGL

-274 KGVQLNTSGFPSG
+274 KGVQLNTSGLPSG

-321 IGQIIVDSITPV
+321 IGQIIVDSITPF
-333 TIHGSG
+333 TIHSSSF
-339 PLQTLKIVEGGARI
+339 LQTLKIVEGGAKI
-353 TIDPS
+353 TIAPS

-387 KVQNASGAVAPAYT
+387 TIQNASGAVAPAYT
-401 SSTSANSVSDP
+401 SSTSANAAVSD
-412 TPEPTPV
+412 
-419 ATPSPSPAPT
+419 
-429 PSPTPVATP
+429 
-438 SPSPVATPSPTPVT
+438 
-452 TPSPTPVVTP
+452 
-462 SPTPVVTPSPTPVAT
+462 
-477 PSPTPVTTPEPT
+477 
-489 PVMTPEPTPVTTPE
+489 
-503 PTPAPTPEPTPV
+503 
-515 ATPSPSPVATPS
+515 
-527 PTPVTTPSPT
+527 
-537 PVATPEPT
+537 
-545 PAPTPEPTPVATP
+545 
-558 SPTPVTTP
+558 
-566 SPTPVATPSPTPV
+566 
-579 TTPEPTPAPTPEPTP
+579 PTPEPTP

-609 PVTTPEPTPVAT
+609 PVLTPSPTPVATPEPTPVTTSSPTPVATPEPTPVVTPEPTPAPTPSPTPVATPSPTPMLTPEPTPVAT
-621 PSPTPAPTP
+621 PSPTPVATPEPTPIATPSPTPVATPEPTPIATPSPTPVATPEPTPVATPSPTPVASPEPTPIATPSPTPVATPEPTPVATPSPTPVLTPEPTPAPTP

-671 AAASSDASVATV
+671 AAASSDTSVATV

-692 VPVDSGTAMITIT
+692 VPVNSGTAMITIT

-713 NTATFAFTVTSNQP
+713 NTSTFVFTVTSNQP

-742 ITAPRTFDL
+742 ITAPRIFDL

-778 LNGNTLTITPAAN
+778 INGNTLTVTPAAN
-791 SSVSGLV
+791 SSASGLV
-798 TLTATDDKGGSA
+798 TLTATDNKGGST

-859 TGSLSGPATLNGAIW
+859 TGSLSGPAILNGAIW

-941 EVHQFMKATQTKQVY
+941 EVYQFMKATQTKQVY
-956 SRPLFPVPVAMPY
+956 SRPLYPVPVAMPY

-1047 LEGEWNQYSKG
+1047 LEGEWNQYPKG
-1058 TYQYFGSH
+1058 SYQYFGSH
-1066 IP
+1066 TP

>member
-156 NKVNDES
+156 NKVKDES

-212 QTATIDNIDGDF
+212 QTATIDSIDGDF

-230 PYLIEGTLK
+230 PYLIEGKLK
-239 ELMGDSNH
+239 ELMGDNNH

-274 KGVQLNTSGFPSG
+274 KGVQLNTSGLPSG

-321 IGQIIVDSITPV
+321 IGQIIVDSITPF

-339 PLQTLKIVEGGARI
+339 SLQTLKIVEGGAKI

-387 KVQNASGAVAPAYT
+387 TVQNTSGAVAPAYT
-401 SSTSANSVSDP
+401 SSTSANAAVSDP

-419 ATPSPSPAPT
+419 ATPSP
-429 PSPTPVATP
+429 
-438 SPSPVATPSPTPVT
+438 
-452 TPSPTPVVTP
+452 TPVVTP
-462 SPTPVVTPSPTPVAT
+462 SPTPVLTPEPTPVATPSPTPVATPEPTPVATPSPTPVATPEPTPVAT

-489 PVMTPEPTPVTTPE
+489 PI
-503 PTPAPTPEPTPV
+503 
-515 ATPSPSPVATPS
+515 ATPS
-527 PTPVTTPSPT
+527 PTPV
-537 PVATPEPT
+537 A
-545 PAPTPEPTPVATP
+545 
-558 SPTPVTTP
+558 
-566 SPTPVATPSPTPV
+566 
-579 TTPEPTPAPTPEPTP
+579 TPEPTP

-600 TPVATPSPT
+600 TPVATPEPTPIATPSPT
-609 PVTTPEPTPVAT
+609 PVATPEPTPVAT
-621 PSPTPAPTP
+621 PSPTPVVTPSPTPVLTPEPTPAPTP

-635 VVQNNIDP
+635 VAQNNIDP
-643 ISALITSGVQNVDI
+643 ISALITNGVQNVDI

-692 VPVDSGTAMITIT
+692 VPVNSGTAMITIT

-713 NTATFAFTVTSNQP
+713 NTSTFVFTVTSNQP

-742 ITAPRTFDL
+742 ITAPRIFDL

-778 LNGNTLTITPAAN
+778 INGNTLTVTPAAN
-791 SSVSGLV
+791 SSASGLV
-798 TLTATDDKGGSA
+798 TLTAMDNKGGST

-845 IPNQSQFKVYTESS
+845 IPNQSQFKVYTENS

-956 SRPLFPVPVAMPY
+956 SRPLFPVSVAMPY

-1021 STQQFLSTGGTIVR
+1021 SNQQFLSTGGTIVR

-1047 LEGEWNQYSKG
+1047 LEGEWNQYPKG
-1058 TYQYFGSH
+1058 SYQYFGSH
-1066 IP
+1066 TP

>member
-91 NSASSFRD
+91 NSASTFRD

-230 PYLIEGTLK
+230 PYLIEGKLK
-239 ELMGDSNH
+239 ELMGDNNH

-274 KGVQLNTSGFPSG
+274 KGVQLNTSGLPSG

-295 DVVIKGNVTGDL
+295 DVIIKGNVTGDL

-339 PLQTLKIVEGGARI
+339 SLQTLKIVEGGAKI

-387 KVQNASGAVAPAYT
+387 TVQNTSGAVAPAYT
-401 SSTSANSVSDP
+401 SSTSANAAVSDP
-412 TPEPTPV
+412 TPEPTPI
-419 ATPSPSPAPT
+419 A
-429 PSPTPVATP
+429 
-438 SPSPVATPSPTPVT
+438 
-452 TPSPTPVVTP
+452 
-462 SPTPVVTPSPTPVAT
+462 
-477 PSPTPVTTPEPT
+477 
-489 PVMTPEPTPVTTPE
+489 
-503 PTPAPTPEPTPV
+503 
-515 ATPSPSPVATPS
+515 
-527 PTPVTTPSPT
+527 TPSPT

-545 PAPTPEPTPVATP
+545 PAPTPSPTPVLTPSPTPVATPEPTPVATPSPTPVVTP

-566 SPTPVATPSPTPV
+566 SPTPVATPSPTPAP
-579 TTPEPTPAPTPEPTP
+579 TPSPTPAVTPEPTP

-600 TPVATPSPT
+600 TPVATPEPTPVATPSPT
-609 PVTTPEPTPVAT
+609 PVLTPEPTPVPTPEPTPVPTPEPTPVAT
-621 PSPTPAPTP
+621 PSPTPVLTPEPTPAPTP

-635 VVQNNIDP
+635 VAQNNIDP
-643 ISALITSGVQNVDI
+643 ISALITNGVQNVDI

-692 VPVDSGTAMITIT
+692 VPVDSGTALITIT
-705 AMDGQGGV
+705 AMDSQGGV
-713 NTATFAFTVTSNQP
+713 NTATFVFTVTSNQP

-742 ITAPRTFDL
+742 ITAPRIFDL

-778 LNGNTLTITPAAN
+778 INGNTLTVTPAAN
-791 SSVSGLV
+791 SSASGLV
-798 TLTATDDKGGSA
+798 TLTAMDNKGGST

-845 IPNQSQFKVYTESS
+845 IPNQSQFKVYTENS

-956 SRPLFPVPVAMPY
+956 SRPLFPVSVAMPY

-1021 STQQFLSTGGTIVR
+1021 SNQQFLSTGGTIVR

-1047 LEGEWNQYSKG
+1047 LEGEWNQYPKG
-1058 TYQYFGSH
+1058 SYQYFGSH
-1066 IP
+1066 TP

>member
-156 NKVNDES
+156 NKIKDES
-163 TISNWAKEYTDV
+163 TISNWAKEYIDV

-201 SFLLNIFKEEQ
+201 SFLLNISKEEQ

-230 PYLIEGTLK
+230 PYLIEGKLK
-239 ELMGDSNH
+239 ELMGESNH

-274 KGVQLNTSGFPSG
+274 KGVRLNTSGLPSG

-316 TFQGQ
+316 TFQDQ

-339 PLQTLKIVEGGARI
+339 SLQTLKIVEGGAKI

-387 KVQNASGAVAPAYT
+387 TVQNTSGAVAPAYT
-401 SSTSANSVSDP
+401 SSTSANAVSDP
-412 TPEPTPV
+412 TPE
-419 ATPSPSPAPT
+419 PT

-438 SPSPVATPSPTPVT
+438 SPTPVATPSPTPVAT
-452 TPSPTPVVTP
+452 PEPTPIATPSPTPVATPEPTPVATPSPTPVVTP
-462 SPTPVVTPSPTPVAT
+462 SPTPVL
-477 PSPTPVTTPEPT
+477 TPEPT
-489 PVMTPEPTPVTTPE
+489 PV
-503 PTPAPTPEPTPV
+503 
-515 ATPSPSPVATPS
+515 
-527 PTPVTTPSPT
+527 
-537 PVATPEPT
+537 
-545 PAPTPEPTPVATP
+545 
-558 SPTPVTTP
+558 
-566 SPTPVATPSPTPV
+566 
-579 TTPEPTPAPTPEPTP
+579 PTPEPTP

-609 PVTTPEPTPVAT
+609 PVATPSPTPVATPEPTPVAT
-621 PSPTPAPTP
+621 PSPTPVATPEPTPIATPSPTPVATPEPTPVATPSPTPVLTPEPTPAPTP

-635 VVQNNIDP
+635 VAQNNIDP
-643 ISALITSGVQNVDI
+643 ISALITNGVQNVDI

-692 VPVDSGTAMITIT
+692 VPVNSGTAMITIT

-713 NTATFAFTVTSNQP
+713 NTSTFVFTVTSNQP

-742 ITAPRTFDL
+742 ITAPRIFDL

-778 LNGNTLTITPAAN
+778 LNGNTLTVTPAAN
-791 SSVSGLV
+791 SSASGLV
-798 TLTATDDKGGSA
+798 TLTAMDNKGGST

-956 SRPLFPVPVAMPY
+956 SRPLFPVSVAMPY

-1021 STQQFLSTGGTIVR
+1021 SNQQFLSTGGTIVR

-1047 LEGEWNQYSKG
+1047 LEGEWNQYPKG
-1058 TYQYFGSH
+1058 SYQYFGSH
-1066 IP
+1066 TP

>member
-339 PLQTLKIVEGGARI
+339 SLQTLKIVEGGARI

-401 SSTSANSVSDP
+401 SSTSANAVSDP

-438 SPSPVATPSPTPVT
+438 SPSPVTTPEPTPVTTPEPTPVATPSPTPVATPSPTPAMTPSPTPVATPSPTPVT

-462 SPTPVVTPSPTPVAT
+462 SPTPVA
-477 PSPTPVTTPEPT
+477 
-489 PVMTPEPTPVTTPE
+489 
-503 PTPAPTPEPTPV
+503 
-515 ATPSPSPVATPS
+515 
-527 PTPVTTPSPT
+527 
-537 PVATPEPT
+537 
-545 PAPTPEPTPVATP
+545 
-558 SPTPVTTP
+558 
-566 SPTPVATPSPTPV
+566 
-579 TTPEPTPAPTPEPTP
+579 TPEPTP

-609 PVTTPEPTPVAT
+609 PVATPVATPSPTPVAT
-621 PSPTPAPTP
+621 PSPTPVATPEPTPVATPEPTPVVTPSPTPVTTPSPTPVTTPSPTPVATP

-657 SNVFIDPDGDPLTF
+657 SNVFIDPDDDPLTF

-713 NTATFAFTVTSNQP
+713 NTATFVFTVTSNQP

-791 SSVSGLV
+791 SSASGLV
-798 TLTATDDKGGSA
+798 TLTATDDKGGST

-859 TGSLSGPATLNGAIW
+859 TGSLSGPVTLNGAIW

-899 ASQGTSELFFSEYL
+899 ASQGNSELFFSEYL

-928 NGNPAG
+928 NGNSAG

-956 SRPLFPVPVAMPY
+956 SRPLFPVSVAMPY

-1047 LEGEWNQYSKG
+1047 LEGEWNQYPKG

-1066 IP
+1066 TP

>member
-363 LQLPGNSLPSHFI
+363 LQLLGNSLPSHFI

-387 KVQNASGAVAPAYT
+387 KVQNASGVVAPAYT

-412 TPEPTPV
+412 TPEPTPI
-419 ATPSPSPAPT
+419 A
-429 PSPTPVATP
+429 
-438 SPSPVATPSPTPVT
+438 
-452 TPSPTPVVTP
+452 
-462 SPTPVVTPSPTPVAT
+462 
-477 PSPTPVTTPEPT
+477 
-489 PVMTPEPTPVTTPE
+489 
-503 PTPAPTPEPTPV
+503 
-515 ATPSPSPVATPS
+515 
-527 PTPVTTPSPT
+527 TPSPT

-545 PAPTPEPTPVATP
+545 PVATPSPTPVATPEPTPVTTPSPTPVATP

-579 TTPEPTPAPTPEPTP
+579 ATPEHTPVTTPSPTPVTTPEPTPVATPSPTPVTTPSPTPVTTPEPTPAPTPSPTPVATPEPTPVATPSPTPVTTP

-609 PVTTPEPTPVAT
+609 PVATPEPTPVATPEPTPVVTPSPTPVTTPSPTPATT

-778 LNGNTLTITPAAN
+778 LNGNTLTVTPAAN
-791 SSVSGLV
+791 SSASGLV

-1047 LEGEWNQYSKG
+1047 LEGEWNQYPKG

-1066 IP
+1066 TP

>member
-224 VTINGT
+224 ITINGT

-387 KVQNASGAVAPAYT
+387 KVQNASGAVAPVYT
-401 SSTSANSVSDP
+401 SSTSANAVSDP

-419 ATPSPSPAPT
+419 ATPSPTPAPT

-438 SPSPVATPSPTPVT
+438 S
-452 TPSPTPVVTP
+452 
-462 SPTPVVTPSPTPVAT
+462 
-477 PSPTPVTTPEPT
+477 
-489 PVMTPEPTPVTTPE
+489 
-503 PTPAPTPEPTPV
+503 
-515 ATPSPSPVATPS
+515 
-527 PTPVTTPSPT
+527 
-537 PVATPEPT
+537 
-545 PAPTPEPTPVATP
+545 PTPVATP

-579 TTPEPTPAPTPEPTP
+579 ATPSPTPVATPSPTP

-621 PSPTPAPTP
+621 PSPTPAPTPSPTPVTTPEPTPVATPSPTPVTTPSPSPTPVTTPSPTPVTTPEPTPVATPSPTPVATPEPTPAPTPEPTPVATPSPTP

-791 SSVSGLV
+791 SSASGLV

-845 IPNQSQFKVYTESS
+845 IPNQSQFKVYTERS

-884 IVGSDGKAVV
+884 IVGFDGKAVV

-913 DGGDGRIAVELYYKG
+913 DGGDGRIAVELYYIG

-1047 LEGEWNQYSKG
+1047 LEGEWNQYPKG

-1066 IP
+1066 TP

>member
-224 VTINGT
+224 ITINGT

-387 KVQNASGAVAPAYT
+387 KVQNASGVVAPAYT
-401 SSTSANSVSDP
+401 SSTSANAVSDP

-419 ATPSPSPAPT
+419 ATPSP
-429 PSPTPVATP
+429 
-438 SPSPVATPSPTPVT
+438 TPVT
-452 TPSPTPVVTP
+452 TPSPSPVLTPEPTPVLTP

-477 PSPTPVTTPEPT
+477 PSPTPVATPS
-489 PVMTPEPTPVTTPE
+489 PTPVTTPS
-503 PTPAPTPEPTPV
+503 PTPVATPSPTPVTTPSPSPVATPSPSPATTPSPSPATTPEPTPV

-545 PAPTPEPTPVATP
+545 PA
-558 SPTPVTTP
+558 
-566 SPTPVATPSPTPV
+566 

-594 VATPSP
+594 VATPS
-600 TPVATPSPT
+600 
-609 PVTTPEPTPVAT
+609 
-621 PSPTPAPTP
+621 PTP

-778 LNGNTLTITPAAN
+778 LNGNTLTVTPAAN
-791 SSVSGLV
+791 SSASGLV

-859 TGSLSGPATLNGAIW
+859 TGSLSGPANLNGAIW

-1047 LEGEWNQYSKG
+1047 LEGEWNQYPKG

-1066 IP
+1066 TP

>member
-91 NSASSFRD
+91 NSASTFRD

-230 PYLIEGTLK
+230 PYLIEGKLK
-239 ELMGDSNH
+239 ELMGDNNH

-274 KGVQLNTSGFPSG
+274 KGVQLNTSGLPSG

-295 DVVIKGNVTGDL
+295 DVIIKGNVTGDL

-339 PLQTLKIVEGGARI
+339 SLQTLKIVEGGAKI

-387 KVQNASGAVAPAYT
+387 TVQNTSGAVAPAYT
-401 SSTSANSVSDP
+401 SSTSANAAVSDP
-412 TPEPTPV
+412 TPEPTPI
-419 ATPSPSPAPT
+419 A
-429 PSPTPVATP
+429 
-438 SPSPVATPSPTPVT
+438 
-452 TPSPTPVVTP
+452 
-462 SPTPVVTPSPTPVAT
+462 
-477 PSPTPVTTPEPT
+477 
-489 PVMTPEPTPVTTPE
+489 
-503 PTPAPTPEPTPV
+503 
-515 ATPSPSPVATPS
+515 
-527 PTPVTTPSPT
+527 TPSPT

-545 PAPTPEPTPVATP
+545 PAPTPSPTPVLTPSPTPVATPEPTPVATPESTPVVTPSPTPVATPEPTPVATPSPTPVATP

-566 SPTPVATPSPTPV
+566 SPTPVATPSPTPAP
-579 TTPEPTPAPTPEPTP
+579 TPSPTPAVTPEPTP

-600 TPVATPSPT
+600 TPVATPEPTPIATPSPT
-609 PVTTPEPTPVAT
+609 PVLTPEPTPVPTPEPTPVPTPEPTPVAT
-621 PSPTPAPTP
+621 PSPTPVLTPEPTPAPTP

-635 VVQNNIDP
+635 VAQNNIDP
-643 ISALITSGVQNVDI
+643 ISALITNGVQNVDI

-692 VPVDSGTAMITIT
+692 VPVDSGTALITIT
-705 AMDGQGGV
+705 AMDSQGGV
-713 NTATFAFTVTSNQP
+713 NTATFVFTVTSNQP

-742 ITAPRTFDL
+742 ITAPRIFDL

-778 LNGNTLTITPAAN
+778 INGNTLTVTPAAN
-791 SSVSGLV
+791 SSASGLV
-798 TLTATDDKGGSA
+798 TLTAMDNKGGST

-845 IPNQSQFKVYTESS
+845 IPNQSQFKVYTENS

-956 SRPLFPVPVAMPY
+956 SRPLFPVSVAMPY

-1021 STQQFLSTGGTIVR
+1021 SNQQFLSTGGTIVR

-1047 LEGEWNQYSKG
+1047 LEGEWNQYPKG
-1058 TYQYFGSH
+1058 SYQYFGSH
-1066 IP
+1066 TP

>member
-43 TKSAAILEAAR
+43 TKSAAILEASR

-84 LKLDSSV
+84 LKLDSPV

-274 KGVQLNTSGFPSG
+274 KGVQLNTAGLPSG

-321 IGQIIVDSITPV
+321 VGQIIVDSITPV

-339 PLQTLKIVEGGARI
+339 SLQTLKIVEGGAKI

-376 TNYTAIQDNIQ
+376 TNYTAIQNNIQ
-387 KVQNASGAVAPAYT
+387 KVQNASGAVAPVYT
-401 SSTSANSVSDP
+401 SSTSANAVSDP
-412 TPEPTPV
+412 TPTPTPVATPEPTPV
-419 ATPSPSPAPT
+419 ATPIPT
-429 PSPTPVATP
+429 
-438 SPSPVATPSPTPVT
+438 PVATPSPTPVT
-452 TPSPTPVVTP
+452 TPSPTPVATP
-462 SPTPVVTPSPTPVAT
+462 SPTPVATPEPTPVVTPSPTPVAT

-489 PVMTPEPTPVTTPE
+489 PVMTPEPTPVMTPE
-503 PTPAPTPEPTPV
+503 PTPAP
-515 ATPSPSPVATPS
+515 
-527 PTPVTTPSPT
+527 
-537 PVATPEPT
+537 
-545 PAPTPEPTPVATP
+545 
-558 SPTPVTTP
+558 
-566 SPTPVATPSPTPV
+566 TPSPTPV
-579 TTPEPTPAPTPEPTP
+579 TTPEPTPVTTPEPTPEPTP

-600 TPVATPSPT
+600 TPVATPEPT
-609 PVTTPEPTPVAT
+609 PATTPEPTPATTPEPTPVAT
-621 PSPTPAPTP
+621 PSPTP

-671 AAASSDASVATV
+671 AAASSNASVATV

-692 VPVDSGTAMITIT
+692 LPVDSGTAMITIT

-778 LNGNTLTITPAAN
+778 LNGNTLTVTPAAN
-791 SSVSGLV
+791 SSASGLV

-1010 GQIVDVLGDPT
+1010 GQIVDVIGDPT

-1047 LEGEWNQYSKG
+1047 LEGEWNQYPKG

-1066 IP
+1066 TP

>member
-1 MKSIS
+1 LKSIS

-274 KGVQLNTSGFPSG
+274 KGVQLNTSGLPSG

-321 IGQIIVDSITPV
+321 VGQIIVDSITPV

-339 PLQTLKIVEGGARI
+339 SLQTLKIVEGGARI

-363 LQLPGNSLPSHFI
+363 LQLPGMSLPSHFI
-376 TNYTAIQDNIQ
+376 TNYTAIQNNIQ
-387 KVQNASGAVAPAYT
+387 TVQNASGAVAPAYT
-401 SSTSANSVSDP
+401 SSTSANAVSDP
-412 TPEPTPV
+412 TPE
-419 ATPSPSPAPT
+419 
-429 PSPTPVATP
+429 
-438 SPSPVATPSPTPVT
+438 
-452 TPSPTPVVTP
+452 
-462 SPTPVVTPSPTPVAT
+462 PTPVVTPSPTPVAT
-477 PSPTPVTTPEPT
+477 PSPTPVTTPS
-489 PVMTPEPTPVTTPE
+489 PTPVT
-503 PTPAPTPEPTPV
+503 TPEPTPV
-515 ATPSPSPVATPS
+515 ATPSPTPVATPE

-545 PAPTPEPTPVATP
+545 PVTTP

-566 SPTPVATPSPTPV
+566 SPTPVTTPSPTPVTTPSPTPV
-579 TTPEPTPAPTPEPTP
+579 TTPEPTPAP
-594 VATPSP
+594 
-600 TPVATPSPT
+600 
-609 PVTTPEPTPVAT
+609 T

-643 ISALITSGVQNVDI
+643 MSALITSGVQNVDI

-791 SSVSGLV
+791 SSASGLV

-859 TGSLSGPATLNGAIW
+859 TGSLSGPVTLNGAIW

-1047 LEGEWNQYSKG
+1047 LEGEWNQYPKG

-1066 IP
+1066 TP